1 MDTSKDYRI
10 LVALDAVE
18 RLEKITRHHKLNLP
32 LNWNKLNDL
41 VKEAKKIILKIRY
54 CYLPLEL
61 LVKDEELDRLK
72 EISVELSKTM
82 LNKDLLTKFKPDPF
96 VFAETRYI
104 LRILYGL
111 KYRLLLGEENKPW
124 YAIDIEGVE
133 IVSIHKHPNA
143 DKLFVTKAEGI
154 LPYTI
159 VTNIQDIKKGEIRA
173 AAILPPA
180 EIRGVLSEAMYCS
193 KPLPS
198 EYKKKR
204 PPEDSIYKEEVA
216 SKIIELTKK
225 YHH

>member
-1 MDTSKDYRI
+1 MNTSRDYRI

-18 RLEKITRHHKLNLP
+18 RLEGIIRHHKLNLP
-32 LNWNKLNDL
+32 LNWNKLGDL
-41 VKEAKKIILKIRY
+41 VREAKKIILKIRY
-54 CYLPLEL
+54 CYLPVEL
-61 LVKDEELDRLK
+61 LVKDEELSRLK
-72 EISVELSKTM
+72 DISVELSKNM

-96 VFAETRYI
+96 VVAETRYI
-104 LRILYGL
+104 LRTLYGL

-133 IVSIHKHPNA
+133 IVSIHEHPNA
-143 DKLFVTKAEGI
+143 DKLYVTKAEGI

-159 VTNIQDIKKGEIRA
+159 ITNIQDVKKGEIRA

-193 KPLPS
+193 KPLPK

-204 PPEDSIYKEEVA
+204 PPENSIYKEEVA
-216 SKIIELTKK
+216 GIIIELIKK
-225 YHH
+225 YLH